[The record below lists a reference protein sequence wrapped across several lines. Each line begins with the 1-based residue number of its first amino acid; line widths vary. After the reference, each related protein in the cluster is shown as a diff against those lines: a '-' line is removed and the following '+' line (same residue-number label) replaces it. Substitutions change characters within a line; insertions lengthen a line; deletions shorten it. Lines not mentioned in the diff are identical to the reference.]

1 MERWKSRITWTV
13 AKPWCTVV
21 ALFGAGMLPC
31 PDCGAPMAIHFWPA
45 AIFLA
50 LRTYVRQRDAEANPA
65 SAIVIDPPQT
75 GGSSV
80 NLE

>member
-1 MERWKSRITWTV
+1 MRRWTSRITWAV

-50 LRTYVRQRDAEANPA
+50 LRTYVRQRRVEAEPA
-65 SAIVIDPPQT
+65 PEPVTDPAEK
-75 GGSSV
+75 GRSSV
-80 NLE
+80 DLA